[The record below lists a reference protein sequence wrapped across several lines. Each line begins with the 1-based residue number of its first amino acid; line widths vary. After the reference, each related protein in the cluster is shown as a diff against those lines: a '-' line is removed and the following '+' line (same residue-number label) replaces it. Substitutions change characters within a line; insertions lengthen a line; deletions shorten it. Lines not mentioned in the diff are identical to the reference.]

1 MARERAGQRWPLY
14 PRAAA
19 APAAAAAS
27 PRAAAV
33 AAPPAEKTSPTGERK
48 RTKQL
53 GVKTP
58 LPKPTPEMLGLKA
71 ARAAAYAPRVAASVD
86 GTLGFSGIR
95 AAGSGGGWP

>member
-1 MARERAGQRWPLY
+1 ME
-14 PRAAA
+14 AA
-19 APAAAAAS
+19 APL
-27 PRAAAV
+27 
-33 AAPPAEKTSPTGERK
+33 AEKSSPTGERK

-58 LPKPTPEMLGLKA
+58 LPKPTPEMLGLSA
-71 ARAAAYAPRVAASVD
+71 PRAAAYAPRVAASVD

>member
-1 MARERAGQRWPLY
+1 MAEGRA
-14 PRAAA
+14 
-19 APAAAAAS
+19 
-27 PRAAAV
+27 
-33 AAPPAEKTSPTGERK
+33 ERK